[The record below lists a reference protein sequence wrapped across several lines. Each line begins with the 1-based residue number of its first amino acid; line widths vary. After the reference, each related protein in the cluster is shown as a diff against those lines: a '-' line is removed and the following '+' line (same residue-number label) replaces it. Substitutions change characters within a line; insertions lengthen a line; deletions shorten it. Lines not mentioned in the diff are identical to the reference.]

1 MMPPVSVPGVAHVEC
16 LRGAAAHPQT
26 PPSLLV
32 EVPHGA
38 DRAAHYEACR
48 VKLCGALPDDLVHF
62 FFVNT
67 DVAAWDL
74 GVASARAYLQARP
87 HESALLVRCL
97 VPRTFVDTNRILEGD
112 GAAPSGKAAVTPGLA
127 PYVEEPADQ
136 TLLRGLHEAYVALA
150 DAAYDA
156 VVGRGAGL
164 ALVPHTY
171 APRTVG
177 IATVD
182 ETIVEQLHRVYAPE
196 VFSTWP
202 LRAEVD
208 LITQNGEGRRLSPPG
223 VVEALLPALAAVGLT
238 AEENHTYWLHPA
250 TRAAALSER
259 YPGRLLCLE
268 VRRDLVVRTWTPF
281 AQMDPDAGKV
291 SQIGAAVGG
300 VLARCS

>member
-1 MMPPVSVPGVAHVEC
+1 MPVASLPGVAQVEH
-16 LRGAAAHPQT
+16 LRGASSRPDT

-38 DRAAHYEACR
+38 DQAAHYAACR
-48 VKLCGALPDDLVHF
+48 ERLCGEFPKDLQHF

-74 GVASARAYLQARP
+74 GVAAARAYLQARP
-87 HESALLVRCL
+87 QEVALLVRCL
-97 VPRTFVDTNRILEGD
+97 VPRTFVDTNRTLGGD
-112 GAAPSGKAAVTPGLA
+112 GSAPAGKAAVTPGLA
-127 PYVEEPADQ
+127 PYVHDPADQ
-136 TLLRGLHEAYVALA
+136 ALLRGLHEAYVALT
-150 DAAYDA
+150 DAAYEA
-156 VVGRGAGL
+156 VVGRGEGL

-177 IATVD
+177 ISAVD

-196 VFSTWP
+196 VFPTWP

-208 LITQNGEGRRLSPPG
+208 LITQDGDGRRLSPPG
-223 VVEALLPALAAVGLT
+223 AVEALLPALADAGLT

-250 TRAAALSER
+250 TRAAALSAR

-268 VRRDLVVRTWTPF
+268 VRRDLVVESWTPF
-281 AQMDPDAGKV
+281 GPMRADPV
-291 SQIGAAVGG
+291 RVCRIGDAVGG
-300 VLARCS
+300 VLAGCS